1 METPIVKRV
10 RGRGKPKTP
19 PNPPIARMWE
29 YTTLNSERPLM
40 RIEYN
45 VLGAE
50 GWELVAVYVRMDAVH
65 AVFKREVV

>member
-19 PNPPIARMWE
+19 PNPVIARMWE
-29 YTTLNSERPLM
+29 YMTLSSERPLSKADYDVFGLD
-40 RIEYN
+40 R
-45 VLGAE
+45 
-50 GWELVAVYVRMDAVH
+50 WELVTVYVRMDAVH